1 MVQFVRIFYIGA
13 VISALSLVP
22 ITGMAQDKKVIPP
35 KEKVT
40 ESKEK
45 STVTKPGNSVTNKD
59 QGVIQVREGADG
71 KFRFT
76 IRTYEDKYI
85 AGSAAFATK
94 GEAIKAIADLKSFLG
109 DAKVVHLPKIE
120 PKADSGK
127 GPVKK

>member
-59 QGVIQVREGADG
+59 QGVIQVREGGGRKISIYDPYIRRQVHCWVC
-71 KFRFT
+71 RFCNQ
-76 IRTYEDKYI
+76 RRSDQ
-85 AGSAAFATK
+85 GNC
-94 GEAIKAIADLKSFLG
+94 
-109 DAKVVHLPKIE
+109 
-120 PKADSGK
+120 
-127 GPVKK
+127 